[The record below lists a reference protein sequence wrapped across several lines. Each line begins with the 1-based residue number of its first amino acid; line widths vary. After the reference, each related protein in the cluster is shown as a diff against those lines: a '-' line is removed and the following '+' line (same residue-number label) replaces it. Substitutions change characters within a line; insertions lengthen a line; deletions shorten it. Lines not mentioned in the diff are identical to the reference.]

1 MTYIEIVKN
10 LKNGSRIIINNQL
23 LKVKRVDLFED
34 DLGEEWRLFY
44 LEEGYKL
51 EIEKDNISFFKVTE
65 LEEGD
70 EFLESVKIEHVE
82 EVEEITEK

>member
-1 MTYIEIVKN
+1 MTYIGVVKN
-10 LKNGSRIIINNQL
+10 LKKGSRISVNNQL
-23 LKVKRVDLFED
+23 LKVKRVDVFED
-34 DLGEEWRLFY
+34 DLGGEWRLFY

-70 EFLESVKIEHVE
+70 EFLESVKIENME